1 MTQREK
7 LINLIYNTQHMTDI
21 SEVADHLFA
30 NGVILLPI
38 KVGDVV
44 WDKKVEPWEVIS
56 VEWFSRKVTHLHC
69 VSPITGLRNNFS
81 IGKRSIG
88 KTVFLSR
95 EEAEAALK
103 ERTENDKS

>member
-1 MTQREK
+1 MTRREK
-7 LINLIYNTQHMTDI
+7 LAELISHVQYLGGL
-21 SEVADHLFA
+21 EYKVADHLLD
-30 NGVILLPI
+30 NGVIVLPI
-38 KVGDVV
+38 KVGDVI

-69 VSPITGLRNNFS
+69 VSPVTGLRNNFS

-103 ERTENDKS
+103 ERECG